1 VFVRALKK
9 VNWRRRMDKQLK
21 EVDGVIIVKL
31 TGQVRISTQNEFKDI
46 LDNLVVESGE
56 KNVVINM
63 EDIEFMNSVGLGII
77 IDTCKKFKEKNGKM
91 VLSNL
96 VPDILNLFEVTE
108 LDKFIEIFKTEG
120 EAISTIM
127 E

>member
-1 VFVRALKK
+1 
-9 VNWRRRMDKQLK
+9 MDKQLK

-46 LDNLVVESGE
+46 LDNLVMESGE